1 MSVTCK
7 CCKADF
13 LEKDGVN
20 CFVCKSN
27 YSLVCAGLNDKD
39 TRVLRSKS
47 AGLNDKDTRVL
58 RSKRNIKWTCSTCCN
73 TDMFLQIQNLTAVI
87 TQLQKETCCN
97 TDMFLQI
104 QNLTAVITQLQ
115 KEISEIRG
123 DMRPVNAAPI
133 EPIDFD
139 DVVHEIEQRREKKQN
154 VIIFNVAD
162 DEKDDTAKVA
172 EIFKFMK
179 VDREITLNNIKTYRL
194 GREKI
199 VNKPKVDR
207 EITLNNI
214 KTYRLGREKIVNKPR
229 PIKVVLGD
237 AMEAKL
243 ILRMSRALKNYPATR
258 KIFISKDLKVRQIEK
273 KNKIM
278 KEFLERKSR
287 GEGVF
292 VRYID
297 RIPKILVSK
306 NGA

>member
-1 MSVTCK
+1 
-7 CCKADF
+7 
-13 LEKDGVN
+13 
-20 CFVCKSN
+20 
-27 YSLVCAGLNDKD
+27 
-39 TRVLRSKS
+39 
-47 AGLNDKDTRVL
+47 
-58 RSKRNIKWTCSTCCN
+58 
-73 TDMFLQIQNLTAVI
+73 
-87 TQLQKETCCN
+87 
-97 TDMFLQI
+97 MFLQI

-199 VNKPKVDR
+199 
-207 EITLNNI
+207 
-214 KTYRLGREKIVNKPR
+214 TYRLGREKIVNKPR

-243 ILRMSRALKNYPATR
+243 ILRMSRALKNYPAAR

-306 NGA
+306 NGQQLHSQPQL

>member
-13 LEKDGVN
+13 LEKEVVN

-27 YSLVCAGLNDKD
+27 YSLVC
-39 TRVLRSKS
+39 

-87 TQLQKETCCN
+87 
-97 TDMFLQI
+97 
-104 QNLTAVITQLQ
+104 AQLQ

-123 DMRPVNAAPI
+123 DIRPVNTATT
-133 EPIDFD
+133 ELIDFD
-139 DVVHEIEQRREKKQN
+139 DVVHEIEQRREKEQN
-154 VIIFNVAD
+154 IIIFNVAD

-172 EIFKFMK
+172 EIFKFIK
-179 VDREITLNNIKTYRL
+179 VDQQITLNN
-194 GREKI
+194 
-199 VNKPKVDR
+199 V
-207 EITLNNI
+207 

-237 AMEAKL
+237 AVEAKL
-243 ILRMSRALKNYPATR
+243 ILRMSRTLKNYPAAR
-258 KIFISKDLKVRQIEK
+258 KLFISKDLTVRQMEK

-278 KEFLERKSR
+278 KEFLERKAG
-287 GEGVF
+287 GEGVLL
-292 VRYID
+292 RYVD
-297 RIPKILVSK
+297 GMPKILVSK
-306 NGA
+306 NGQQLRSQPQL